1 MLQNDNIV
9 KQFAQSYYLVVFI
22 LYESIVYELA
32 LIHWYNV
39 ASLMMVEMLCK
50 KRRIFLTSYVSDEL
64 RVSMHIRSF
73 DVGKCPALF
82 ICTFYI

>member
-32 LIHWYNV
+32 LIH
-39 ASLMMVEMLCK
+39 
-50 KRRIFLTSYVSDEL
+50 
-64 RVSMHIRSF
+64 
-73 DVGKCPALF
+73 
-82 ICTFYI
+82 